1 MKILMIASL
10 YRPYAR
16 GGAEVVF
23 QTLVD
28 ELKKNHDVVVVTV
41 RPWRGFRSLVP
52 VMSFEDGVRVWRFFP
67 FNLFSFVT
75 ILKRPLILRLF
86 WHIIDAFNAHAYFA
100 IRSIL
105 KHEHPAIVLTHNLKG
120 VGLTIPRAIARSGIP
135 HIHTVHDIQ
144 LIYPSGILGFG
155 EERHLWN
162 RMMSFISSAVTR
174 MLFQSPSAVVFAS
187 RFVSDVHARRHF
199 FPRSQQKVLSNPYR
213 MTFEDTPSPEPASS
227 IITFAFIGQLE
238 EHKGILL
245 LLRAWA
251 EWKRADVRLIVAG
264 KGSQESSVC
273 VAATRD
279 SRIMYIGY
287 CDDVSSLLARVSFVI
302 VPSLCYENAPLIIL
316 ESCAH
321 GVPVVGARIGGI
333 PEYIEDGIS
342 GFLFSPGDR
351 QSLIDALERVSRERH
366 TYADLSRNARA
377 RVEDKTSERYCVA
390 LLSMADI

>member
-16 GGAEVVF
+16 GGAEVAF

-41 RPWRGFRSLVP
+41 RPWRGFRSFFP
-52 VMSFEDGVRVWRFFP
+52 DISSEDGVRVWRFFP
-67 FNLFSFVT
+67 LNLFSFVT

-86 WHIIDAFNAHAYFA
+86 WHIIDAFNVHAYFA

-105 KHEHPAIVLTHNLKG
+105 KHEHPDIVLTHNLKG

-144 LIYPSGILGFG
+144 LMYPSGILIFG

-162 RMMSFISSAVTR
+162 RMMSFISSEVTR
-174 MLFQSPSAVVFAS
+174 MLFQSPSAVVFPS
-187 RFVSDVHARRHF
+187 RFLLDLHARRHF
-199 FPRSQQKVLSNPYR
+199 FPRSQQKVLSNSYC

-227 IITFAFIGQLE
+227 IITCAFIGQLE

-245 LLRAWA
+245 LLRAWS
-251 EWKRADVRLIVAG
+251 EWKRDDVRLIVAG
-264 KGSQESSVC
+264 KGSRESSVC
-273 VAATRD
+273 AAATRD
-279 SRIMYIGY
+279 SRIAYVGY
-287 CDDVSSLLARVSFVI
+287 CDDIASLLARISFVV

-316 ESCAH
+316 ESCVQ

-333 PEYIEDGIS
+333 PEYIEDGIN

-351 QSLIDALERVSRERH
+351 QSLINMLERACSAHH
-366 TYADLSRNARA
+366 TYADFSRNARA
-377 RVEDKTSERYCVA
+377 RVEDKTIERYCVA
-390 LLSMADI
+390 LLSMAGM